1 MEDAFGQETHDPR
14 VEQGRSPTW
23 AFLRD
28 LRRVWPYV
36 KPHWKLAV
44 GSFLLIGIG
53 SVASLLTPWPLAIV
67 VDSIG
72 GKQGLPSAFHS
83 LFAGL
88 NRTTVLIVAVTVG
101 LMLTA
106 GQHAIGVL
114 GDYVNTKLSQR
125 MTLDLRSELFQHA
138 QKLSQTFHDETP
150 HGALIY
156 AINNAAEAAGSVT
169 VALPPLLES
178 LLTLVGMF
186 VIAFRI
192 DWELALLSL
201 TVVPFVYYS
210 TGYYTT
216 RIEPQLYNVRNI
228 EHNSLSVVF
237 EAMRMIRVI
246 VAFGREH
253 YEYTRF
259 RDWAEQAVHA
269 RVRLTVRQTVF
280 SMAVSVI
287 TAVGTAMVLGLG
299 AFHVIDGR
307 LTIGE
312 LLVLMTYIAA
322 VYAPLQTISS
332 TLTSLQDDVIS
343 LRMAMNLLDR
353 RPEVLE
359 SPNARKLHRVKGRV
373 RYEGVCFAYVGREDT
388 LSDVSFEVEPGQ
400 KIGIVGPTGAGKTTL
415 VSLLPR
421 FYDPQAGQISID
433 GEDIRELSLE
443 SLRRNVSFV
452 HQEPMLF
459 SGTIEHNIRY
469 GRFEAGL
476 DEVVEAAE
484 AAEAR
489 SFIEALPQG
498 YETTLGEG
506 GPQISGGERQR
517 IAIARAFL
525 KDAPILL
532 LDEPTASVDLKTESG
547 ILDALDRL
555 VEGRTTFVIAHRLST
570 LRNVDSV
577 LVLDRGRVVESG
589 PPAALMAQEGLYS
602 HLHMLQSGGGPGA
615 RIAAGNRHRVA
626 TQEVAAAEI
635 GLGFPELWRLR
646 AARILLDEVR
656 TRLEER
662 PQEWVEAFEAQPESS
677 DPDVQLALAVVHG
690 SLPGGHSSAAAED
703 STSRNGSGTDR

>member
-1 MEDAFGQETHDPR
+1 MESAFGQETHDPR
-14 VEQGRSPTW
+14 IEQGRSPTW
-23 AFLRD
+23 AFLLD
-28 LRRVWPYV
+28 LRRVWPYLR
-36 KPHWKLAV
+36 PYRTLAV
-44 GSFLLIGIG
+44 ASFVLIGVG

-72 GKQGLPSAFHS
+72 GKQGLPNVFDS
-83 LFAGL
+83 LFASL
-88 NRTTVLIVAVTVG
+88 NRTSVLIIAVTVG
-101 LMLTA
+101 LVLTA
-106 GQHAIGVL
+106 AQHAIGVL

-125 MTLDLRSELFQHA
+125 MTLDLRSDLFRHA

-169 VALPPLLES
+169 VAIPPLLES

-269 RVRLTVRQTVF
+269 RVKLTVRQTVF

-287 TAVGTAMVLGLG
+287 TAAGTALVLGLG
-299 AFHVIDGR
+299 AFHVIRGR
-307 LTIGE
+307 LTVGE

-332 TLTSLQDDVIS
+332 TLTSLQNDMIS
-343 LRMAMNLLDR
+343 LRMATNLLDR
-353 RPEVLE
+353 QPEVVE
-359 SPNARKLHRVKGRV
+359 SPNAHRLQRARGRV
-373 RYEGVCFAYVGREDT
+373 RYENVGFAYTGREDT
-388 LSDVSFEVEPGQ
+388 LRDASFEVEPGQ
-400 KIGIVGPTGAGKTTL
+400 KVGIVGPTGAGKTTL

-421 FYDPQAGQISID
+421 FYDPQDGRISID
-433 GEDIRELSLE
+433 GRDIREISLE

-459 SGTIEHNIRY
+459 SGTVAHNILY
-469 GRFEAGL
+469 GRIEAEMDDL
-476 DEVVEAAE
+476 VAAAE
-484 AAEAR
+484 AANAR

-506 GPQISGGERQR
+506 GPQLSGGERQR

-525 KDAPILL
+525 KDAPILV
-532 LDEPTASVDLKTESG
+532 LDEPTASVDLRTESG

-577 LVLDRGRVVESG
+577 IVLEHGRIVESG
-589 PPAALMAQEGLYS
+589 RPAQLMAQNGLYA
-602 HLHMLQSGGGPGA
+602 HLHRLQSG
-615 RIAAGNRHRVA
+615 
-626 TQEVAAAEI
+626 AAATRPHVRAGQVNGSAQVTPVETE
-635 GLGFPELWRLR
+635 LGFPELWRLR
-646 AARILLDEVR
+646 AARLLLDEVR

-662 PQEWVEAFEAQPESS
+662 PQEWVEAFAGRESS
-677 DPDVQLALAVVHG
+677 DPDVQLALALVHG
-690 SLPGGHSSAAAED
+690 SLLGDLASMGAETIA
-703 STSRNGSGTDR
+703 SGNGRDGEQ

>member
-1 MEDAFGQETHDPR
+1 MQGAFGQEAHDPR
-14 VEQGRSPTW
+14 IEQGQSPTW

-36 KPHWKLAV
+36 KPHWRLAV
-44 GSFLLIGIG
+44 GSFALIGVG
-53 SVASLLTPWPLAIV
+53 TVASLLTPWPLAIV

-72 GKQGLPSAFHS
+72 GKQGLPGVLHPFFGS
-83 LFAGL
+83 LS
-88 NRTTVLIVAVTVG
+88 RTTVLVIAVTAG
-101 LMLTA
+101 LVLTA
-106 GQHAIGVL
+106 VQHAIGVL
-114 GDYVNTKLSQR
+114 GEYVNTKLSQR

-156 AINNAAEAAGSVT
+156 AINNASGAAGSVT
-169 VALPPLLES
+169 VAIPPLLES

-201 TVVPFVYYS
+201 TVVPFIYYS

-228 EHNSLSVVF
+228 EHNSLTVIF

-269 RVRLTVRQTVF
+269 RVKLTVRQTVF

-299 AFHVIDGR
+299 AFHVIHGK

-332 TLTSLQDDVIS
+332 TLTSLQDEIIS

-359 SPNARKLHRVKGRV
+359 SPNAHEVDRVEGRV
-373 RYEGVCFAYVGREDT
+373 RYENVGFAYKGREGT

-421 FYDPQAGQISID
+421 FYDPREGRIFID
-433 GEDIRELSLE
+433 GRDIRELSLA

-459 SGTIEHNIRY
+459 SGTIAHNIRY
-469 GRFEAGL
+469 GRFEAEMN
-476 DEVVEAAE
+476 EVVEAAKS
-484 AAEAR
+484 ANAH
-489 SFIEALPQG
+489 SFIEELPEG

-532 LDEPTASVDLKTESG
+532 LDEPTASVDLRTESG

-577 LVLDRGRVVESG
+577 LVLDRGRIVESG
-589 PPAALMAQEGLYS
+589 PPAELMARQGLYS
-602 HLHMLQSGGGPGA
+602 HLYRLQRGA
-615 RIAAGNRHRVA
+615 AAPRARAAESDLDRSAPAA
-626 TQEVAAAEI
+626 TPAEI
-635 GLGFPELWRLR
+635 GLDFPELWRLR
-646 AARILLDEVR
+646 AARLLLDEVR
-656 TRLEER
+656 VRLEER
-662 PQEWVEAFEAQPESS
+662 PQDWVEAFEAQKESS

-690 SLPGGHSSAAAED
+690 SLLGDPEFVRAAD
-703 STSRNGSGTDR
+703 SISGNGRGREQ

>member
-1 MEDAFGQETHDPR
+1 MEGAFGQETHDPR
-14 VEQGRSPTW
+14 IEQGRSPTW

-28 LRRVWPYV
+28 LRRVWPYLR
-36 KPHWKLAV
+36 PHLRLAV
-44 GSFLLIGIG
+44 ASFVLIGVG
-53 SVASLLTPWPLAIV
+53 SLASLLTPWPLAIV

-72 GKQGLPSAFHS
+72 GKQGLPNVFHS
-83 LFAGL
+83 LFASL
-88 NRTTVLIVAVTVG
+88 NRTSVLIIAVTAG
-101 LMLTA
+101 LGLTA
-106 GQHAIGVL
+106 AQHAIGVL

-125 MTLDLRSELFQHA
+125 MTLDLRSDLFQHA

-150 HGALIY
+150 HGALTY

-169 VALPPLLES
+169 VAIPPLLES

-186 VIAFRI
+186 VIALRI
-192 DWELALLSL
+192 DWEIALLSL
-201 TVVPFVYYS
+201 TVVPFIYYS

-253 YEYTRF
+253 YEYSRF

-269 RVRLTVRQTVF
+269 RVKLTVRQTIF

-287 TAVGTAMVLGLG
+287 TAVGTALVLGLG
-299 AFHVIDGR
+299 AFHVIHGR
-307 LTIGE
+307 LTVGE

-332 TLTSLQDDVIS
+332 TLTSLQNDMIS
-343 LRMAMNLLDR
+343 MRMATDLLDR

-359 SPNARKLHRVKGRV
+359 SPHAQRLHRTRGRV
-373 RYEGVCFAYVGREDT
+373 RYENVGFAYTGREDT
-388 LSDVSFEVEPGQ
+388 LRDVSFEVEPGQ
-400 KIGIVGPTGAGKTTL
+400 KVGIVGPTGAGKTTL

-421 FYDPQAGQISID
+421 FYDPQEGRISID
-433 GEDIRELSLE
+433 GRDIRELSLE

-459 SGTIEHNIRY
+459 SGTVAHNIRY
-469 GRFEAGL
+469 GRIEAEM
-476 DEVVEAAE
+476 DAVVAAAE
-484 AAEAR
+484 AANAR

-506 GPQISGGERQR
+506 GPQLSGGERQR

-532 LDEPTASVDLKTESG
+532 LDEPTASVDLGTESG

-577 LVLDRGRVVESG
+577 IVLDRGRVVENG
-589 PPAALMAQEGLYS
+589 PPARLMAQNGLYAY
-602 HLHMLQSGGGPGA
+602 LHRLQSGATAARRRRAGEPDGP
-615 RIAAGNRHRVA
+615 VPVE
-626 TQEVAAAEI
+626 TE
-635 GLGFPELWRLR
+635 LGFPELWRLR
-646 AARILLDEVR
+646 AARLLLDEVR

-662 PQEWVEAFEAQPESS
+662 PPEWIEAFEQQQESS

-690 SLPGGHSSAAAED
+690 SLLGDPAPLGVD
-703 STSRNGSGTDR
+703 TTTSGNGRGREQ